1 MNKMK
6 NTVGNRRT
14 NQFILKNIYII
25 SMIFAFTTRYA
36 DVFVESAV
44 QISVGIFWIG
54 VAGLNLLINKFKVKG
69 AYSEDVKL
77 FLKLYLTPH
86 ILIHMYS
93 VMLMCMGKVS
103 WSYFTTG
110 ATVYVPSLLAIVSIY
125 LFGTKALY
133 YNCIAMIG
141 AWVLSVGVSLIVV
154 GPHIFRDAILQGYFN
169 IHAVNYL
176 ELHDIV
182 LSAGYIM
189 VMYIYIH
196 NKLTLRDFFL
206 ILFVLLIMFLGIKRI
221 SAGAIIFI
229 LLFAILIK
237 RLHIKNQYKICVIS
251 AITGVVLCYIYVYIL
266 IAGNWFFDM
275 MSKLGINLMGRN
287 YYFAA
292 IANLAEFKLDFLG
305 IGRNGVA
312 RLLSGEYAYLKV
324 GGVHNDILK
333 MYVENGFIMFGL
345 WLIYYIV
352 YLLQKYKKIYGL
364 SSAVMCFLTT
374 VYTFY
379 LYATDNTEVY
389 FMCQIFS
396 ILVPATY
403 ALRNKQSI
411 ATRKSGF
418 NYAVKFNK

>member
-1 MNKMK
+1 
-6 NTVGNRRT
+6 
-14 NQFILKNIYII
+14 
-25 SMIFAFTTRYA
+25 
-36 DVFVESAV
+36 
-44 QISVGIFWIG
+44 
-54 VAGLNLLINKFKVKG
+54 
-69 AYSEDVKL
+69 
-77 FLKLYLTPH
+77 
-86 ILIHMYS
+86 
-93 VMLMCMGKVS
+93 MG
-103 WSYFTTG
+103 
-110 ATVYVPSLLAIVSIY
+110 
-125 LFGTKALY
+125 
-133 YNCIAMIG
+133 
-141 AWVLSVGVSLIVV
+141 LSVGVSLIVV

-374 VYTFY
+374 VYTFF